1 MTNGANLTNLLLAFS
16 LVFFSGNPLNAAGYK
31 CQYLDD
37 SRSKLT
43 KFIFSLDLNPKF
55 GTIIPIEIINS
66 EEQDHLKIK
75 TVVIKDKPFAVLTDV
90 QRINN
95 QDDSMLFVYI
105 YPERNR
111 IKILNING
119 GIKPN
124 ISLRYANCSKIYE

>member
-1 MTNGANLTNLLLAFS
+1 MTNGVNLTNFLLALS
-16 LVFFSGNPLNAAGYK
+16 LVFFSGRPLHAAGYS

-37 SRSKLT
+37 SRSKLI
-43 KFIFSLDLNPKF
+43 KFVFSLDLNPKF

-66 EEQDHLKIK
+66 EEQEHLKIK
-75 TVVIKDKPFAVLTDV
+75 TVVIKDKPFTVLTDV

-95 QDDSMLFVYI
+95 QDDSMLFLYI